1 MTRRLFAVAMLAL
14 AAPLS
19 AAPKKHERS
28 SANSTAS
35 AAASWALH
43 ARS

>member
-19 AAPKKHERS
+19 AAPKKHER
-28 SANSTAS
+28 AVQFFK
-35 AAASWALH
+35 
-43 ARS
+43 RR